1 MFLDIYPE
9 YTCSFLHWLDEYTS
23 NHKLQNMDGTMKWNV
38 FMKASA
44 FEYMSVKPDVLPNI
58 VENESICIWSIP
70 KSHRQSTNPNVNDHR

>member
-1 MFLDIYPE
+1 
-9 YTCSFLHWLDEYTS
+9 
-23 NHKLQNMDGTMKWNV
+23 
-38 FMKASA
+38 MKASA

>member
-9 YTCSFLHWLDEYTS
+9 YTCSFLLLIGWIHQ

-70 KSHRQSTNPNVNDHR
+70 KSHKQSTNPNVNDHR